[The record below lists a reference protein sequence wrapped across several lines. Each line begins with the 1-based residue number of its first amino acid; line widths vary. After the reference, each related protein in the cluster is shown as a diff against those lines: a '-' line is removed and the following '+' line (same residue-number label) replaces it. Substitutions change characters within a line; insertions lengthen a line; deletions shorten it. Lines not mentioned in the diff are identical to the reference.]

1 MSKLSDKYKIKK
13 EEDSAKVYIFKS
25 GIFYIAL
32 NEDAKLLN
40 EKLGLNITD
49 FGLEFIKCGFPAN
62 SLGKYE
68 TLLKEKE
75 IKYEVVENVKEETVD
90 ILKDIKKLDLN
101 NITPIEAY
109 QKLLYYKNILKNK

>member
-1 MSKLSDKYKIKK
+1 MSKLSDKYKKKK
-13 EEDSAKVYIFKS
+13 EENPEKIYLFKS

-32 NEDAKLLN
+32 NDDAKILH
-40 EKLGLNITD
+40 EKLGLTITD
-49 FGLEFIKCGFPAN
+49 FGLEFIKCGFPSN

-68 TLLKEKE
+68 NLLKEKE
-75 IKYEVVENVKEETVD
+75 IQYEVVENIKEETID

-109 QKLLYYKNILKNK
+109 QKLLFYQNSLKNK